1 MKQRLLT
8 TVAVLGLVS
17 SFATIGHA
25 ADLIEPAYI
34 PPAPPP
40 PVEIVSTSG
49 WYLRGD
55 VGYVFSHESEGDYRY
70 VQRDGFTGQDFLQ
83 GQHYESFESDSAF
96 YFGGGLGYRLNDFAR
111 FDVTADYFSSDL
123 RGTTNCVGFASTTC
137 KFDDSASVDIWT
149 VMANAYVDFYRSG
162 RFSTYVG
169 AGAGGAYVSYGD
181 LKNKYSC
188 DPSAAVF
195 SGGLCDSTFT
205 HEGYA
210 KWRFA
215 ASLMAGATFDI
226 TDRLKFD
233 AGYKYTRISSG
244 DAFGFDEI
252 DKSFGY
258 SGVQGRDHGFDI
270 HTIRAG
276 LRYEFGGADG
286 YGFGKGKAPVYAEA
300 PLYNEPALD
309 YGSAPVYK

>member
-34 PPAPPP
+34 PPAPPL
-40 PVEIVSTSG
+40 PVEVISTSG

-55 VGYVFSHESEGDYRY
+55 VGYVFSREGEGDYSY
-70 VQRDGFTGQDFLQ
+70 VQRDGFTDRDFLQ
-83 GQHYESFESDSAF
+83 RQHYDSFKTDSAF
-96 YFGGGLGYRLNDFAR
+96 YAGGGLGYRLNDFAR

-123 RGTTNCVGFASTTC
+123 RGTSNCVGYASSTC
-137 KFDDSASVDIWT
+137 KYDDSSSVDIWT

-169 AGAGGAYVSYGD
+169 AGAGGAYVNYGN

-188 DPSAAVF
+188 SDQNIF
-195 SGGLCDSTFT
+195 GGGLCGETFT

-226 TDRLKFD
+226 TEHLKFD

-244 DAFGFDEI
+244 DAFGFDQF
-252 DKSFGY
+252 DTSNGY

-276 LRYEFGGADG
+276 LRYEFGGGDG
-286 YGFGKGKAPVYAEA
+286 FGFGKGKAPVYAEA
-300 PLYNEPALD
+300 PLYNEPAPD
-309 YGSAPVYK
+309 YGPAPVYK

>member
-1 MKQRLLT
+1 MKQRLLA
-8 TVAVLGLVS
+8 TVAVLGMMLS
-17 SFATIGHA
+17 GFASLGHA
-25 ADLIEPAYI
+25 ADLIEPAYV
-34 PPAPPP
+34 PPP
-40 PVEIVSTSG
+40 QPLPVEVVSTSG

-55 VGYVFSHESEGDYRY
+55 VGYVFSHEGEGDYRY
-70 VQRDGFTGQDFLQ
+70 VSSDGFTGNPFLER
-83 GQHYESFESDSAF
+83 QHYDSFKTDSAF
-96 YFGGGLGYRLNDFAR
+96 YVGGGLGYRLNDFAR

-123 RGTTNCVGFASTTC
+123 RGSTNCVGFASTTC
-137 KFDDSASVDIWT
+137 KFDDSSSVDIWT

-169 AGAGGAYVSYGD
+169 AGAGGAYVNYDD

-188 DPSAAVF
+188 DPAAAPF
-195 SGGLCDSTFT
+195 SGGLCGSTFT

-226 TDRLKFD
+226 TDHLKFD

-252 DKSFGY
+252 DRSFGY
-258 SGVQGRDHGFDI
+258 DGVQGRDHGFDI

-276 LRYEFGGADG
+276 LRYEFGGAS
-286 YGFGKGKAPVYAEA
+286 GFGKGKAPVYAEA
-300 PLYNEPALD
+300 PLYSEPVAD
-309 YGSAPVYK
+309 YGPAPVYK

>member
-8 TVAVLGLVS
+8 TVAVFGLVS
-17 SFATIGHA
+17 SLATIGHA
-25 ADLIEPAYI
+25 ADLVEPAYI
-34 PPAPPP
+34 PPAPP

-55 VGYVFSHESEGDYRY
+55 VGYVFSHESDGYYSY
-70 VQRDGFTGQDFLQ
+70 VQQDSFTGHDFLQ
-83 GQHYESFESDSAF
+83 GQNYDSFKSDSAF
-96 YFGGGLGYRLNDFAR
+96 YAGGGLGYRLNDFAR

-137 KFDDSASVDIWT
+137 KYDDSSSVDIWT
-149 VMANAYVDFYRSG
+149 AMANAYVDFYHSG

-188 DPSAAVF
+188 DPAAASF
-195 SGGLCDSTFT
+195 SDGLCDSTFT

-226 TDRLKFD
+226 TDHLKLD

-252 DKSFGY
+252 DKSYGY

-300 PLYNEPALD
+300 PLYNEPAPD
-309 YGSAPVYK
+309 YGPTPVYK

>member
-1 MKQRLLT
+1 MKQRLLA
-8 TVAVLGLVS
+8 TVAAFGFLS
-17 SFATIGHA
+17 SFSSFGHA
-25 ADLIEPAYI
+25 ADLIEPAYV
-34 PPAPPP
+34 PAPPP
-40 PVEIVSTSG
+40 VEVVSTAG

-55 VGYVFSHESEGDYRY
+55 VGYVFSHEGEGDYRY
-70 VQRDGFTGQDFLQ
+70 VQSDGFTGKDFLQ
-83 GQHYESFESDSAF
+83 RQHYERFKTDSAF
-96 YFGGGLGYRLNDFAR
+96 YVGGGLGYRLNDFAR

-123 RGTTNCVGFASTTC
+123 RGSTNCVGYSSSTC
-137 KFDDSASVDIWT
+137 KYDDKSDVDIWT

-169 AGAGGAYVSYGD
+169 AGAGGAYVDYGD

-188 DPSAAVF
+188 SPAAASYEPLCGQTF
-195 SGGLCDSTFT
+195 S

-226 TDRLKFD
+226 TDHLKFD

-244 DAFGFDEI
+244 DAFGFDAL

-276 LRYEFGGADG
+276 LRYEFGGAEG
-286 YGFGKGKAPVYAEA
+286 FGFGKGKAPVYAEA
-300 PLYNEPALD
+300 PLYSEPAAD
-309 YGSAPVYK
+309 YGPAPVYK